1 MDCSTPGFPV
11 HHQLLEP
18 TQTHVHC
25 IGDAFQPSHP
35 LSSPSPTISNFSQH
49 QGLFQWFSF
58 LVFNCFK
65 NCLVFF
71 KFLMKP
77 SVQLMEWLIS
87 HSTVSNKPPSSF
99 LLLESLCS
107 SPTLFW
113 VGFLW
118 VVFFLSFFYSLW
130 VLYSWF
136 PCRLFSILLIIP
148 FLCHPV
154 LGEWLAD
161 SIPLSQF
168 TPSFWWSTSFSI
180 FFQLVHWR

>member
-11 HHQLLEP
+11 PPQLLELTP
-18 TQTHVHC
+18 THVHWVS
-25 IGDAFQPSHP
+25 DAFQPSYP
-35 LSSPSPTISNFSQH
+35 LSSPSPTIFNFSQH

-58 LVFNCFK
+58 LVLNCFK

-77 SVQLMEWLIS
+77 SVQLMEWLFS
-87 HSTVSNKPPSSF
+87 HSTVSNKPPFSF
-99 LLLESLCS
+99 LLLGSLCS

-113 VGFLW
+113 MDFPLW
-118 VVFFLSFFYSLW
+118 VP
-130 VLYSWF
+130 YSWF
-136 PCRLFSILLIIP
+136 PCHFFSILLIIP
-148 FLCHPV
+148 FLCHPM

-168 TPSFWWSTSFSI
+168 TPSFQWSTSFST
-180 FFQLVHWR
+180 FFQMVRWR